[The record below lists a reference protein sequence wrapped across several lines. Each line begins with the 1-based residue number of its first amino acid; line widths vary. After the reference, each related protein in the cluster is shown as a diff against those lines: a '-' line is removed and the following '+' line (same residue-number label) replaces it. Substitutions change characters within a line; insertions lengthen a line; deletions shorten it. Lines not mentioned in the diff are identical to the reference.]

1 MLPVTMPIDLNSTFS
16 LTAGC
21 ETTSTADGVVIYQA
35 AREKIH
41 HLNPTAA
48 IVYRLCGEK
57 ASVEKIIENLQ
68 NAFALQEPPRV
79 EVHRCIE
86 QLLAEGLIA
95 PCEN

>member
-1 MLPVTMPIDLNSTFS
+1 MMPVDFQSTFS

-21 ETTSTADGVVIYQA
+21 ETTFTADGVVIYQA
-35 AREKIH
+35 AKEKIH

-57 ASVEKIIENLQ
+57 FPVEQIIEKLQ
-68 NAFALQEPPRV
+68 TTFALPEPPSD
-79 EVHRCIE
+79 EVRQCIE

-95 PCEN
+95 P